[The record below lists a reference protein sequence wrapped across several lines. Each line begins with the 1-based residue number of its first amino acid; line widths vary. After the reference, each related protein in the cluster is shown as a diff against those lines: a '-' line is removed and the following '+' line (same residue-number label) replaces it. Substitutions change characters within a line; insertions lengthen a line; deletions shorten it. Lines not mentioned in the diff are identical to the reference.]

1 MHPRKKMTEFNYR
14 EYSLS
19 QLENWVHDCMS
30 AGEVS
35 AQEIY
40 DTVRKVAEENY
51 YLYKQRTSE
60 AYELLARLNGNG
72 VGHITNK
79 SLSCDT
85 DNQSEECKKAWADFW
100 EENYYPEEYKNLT
113 YAQAIAAGWEM
124 TGDGFWVPPQEEK
137 INKWI
142 VPVEVDGASGEY
154 FLTLPDDLLDSLGWK
169 EGDTLEYVNNCD
181 GTFKVRKI
189 TKLIGMD
196 EC

>member
-60 AYELLARLNGNG
+60 AYQLLALLNVNG

-85 DNQSEECKKAWADFW
+85 DNQSEECK
-100 EENYYPEEYKNLT
+100 NLT
-113 YAQAIAAGWEM
+113 YDQAIAAGWEM
-124 TGDGFWVPPQEEK
+124 TGDGFWVPPQKEK

-169 EGDTLEYVNNCD
+169 EGDTLEYVNNND
-181 GTFKVRKI
+181 GTLRVRKI
-189 TKLIGMD
+189 SKTIGMD